1 MFETNVPGEG
11 WDGMYH
17 GQKQVMDVYT
27 WTAEAI
33 GDDGSTVKKSGNSIL
48 LR

>member
-1 MFETNVPGEG
+1 MFETNILGKG
-11 WDGMYH
+11 WDGLYNGH
-17 GQKQVMDVYT
+17 PQVMDVYT

-33 GDDGSTVKKSGNSIL
+33 GDDGSVIKKSGNSIL